1 MATEEAAV
9 MDPPE
14 VEEAPYNP
22 LYNEATKGSEVMIVV
37 GVLFVTIVLLFVVT
51 FVAG

>member
-22 LYNEATKGSEVMIVV
+22 LYSEATKSSEVIIVM

-51 FVAG
+51 AVAG